1 MATVRVGVGCFVV
14 SEMHPGCVLLGKR
27 LGSHGA
33 GTFALPGGHLE
44 LGESWEECAIREVNE
59 ETNLTINGLKM
70 VHVTV
75 RSTFVETEIGSLIH
89 RFPE

>member
-1 MATVRVGVGCFVV
+1 LIFTLNTMATVRVGVGCLVV
-14 SEMHPGCVLLGKR
+14 SKLHPGCVLLGKR

-44 LGESWEECAIREVNE
+44 LGESWGACATREVNE
-59 ETNLTINGLKM
+59 ETNLSISGLRM

-75 RSTFVETEIGSLIH
+75 S
-89 RFPE
+89 